1 MINLTIQSLNNKTI
15 KAINLSNNSIAT
27 TFNQSDVVNLDYTNF
42 YIKIQSADTFTMG
55 NLGHIV
61 RQPLNDPIFI
71 FIAFLLI
78 ACALTIAFIFR
89 RKR

>member
-15 KAINLSNNSIAT
+15 QAIQLSNNSIVA
-27 TFNQSDVVNLDYTNF
+27 TFNQSDITNLDYTN
-42 YIKIQSADTFTMG
+42 YLIKVQSADTFTMG

-71 FIAFLLI
+71 FIAFLLLMCAISI
-78 ACALTIAFIFR
+78 ALMFR